1 MGSTTRQFL
10 DSLLEIA
17 QADGKVFVR
26 REDIPLAKILID
38 LGVAD
43 NRIEHA
49 DFSGNCWIRFKKSAR
64 LP

>member
-1 MGSTTRQFL
+1 MGSTTRHFL

-17 QADGKVFVR
+17 QADGKAFVR

-38 LGVAD
+38 LEVAGD
-43 NRIEHA
+43 RIEHA
-49 DFSGNCWIRFKKSAR
+49 DFSGNCWIGLKKSAR